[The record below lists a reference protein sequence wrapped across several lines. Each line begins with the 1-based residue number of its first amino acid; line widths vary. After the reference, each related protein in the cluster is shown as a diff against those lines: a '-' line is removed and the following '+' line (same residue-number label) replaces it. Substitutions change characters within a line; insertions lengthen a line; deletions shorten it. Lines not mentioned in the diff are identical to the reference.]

1 MATTKKAAAPAAK
14 APAAKKTSA
23 TKAAPA
29 AKTTRAAKAP
39 AAKAVAAEPT
49 VELDLSDVDHRVG
62 KPIGGGQLW
71 DPCSTSDIRRWVM
84 AMDYPN
90 PLHWDQEFARES
102 RYGGLVA
109 PQSIAVGLDYGH
121 GAAPACVGHIPNSH
135 LIFGGE
141 EWWFYGAPVRPG
153 DTLFQ
158 DRRFHDY
165 KVADTKFAGPTMF
178 SRGDTT
184 HRNQNGVLV
193 ARERSTAIR
202 YLAEEAAKRGMYDNS
217 VGELKRWTAA
227 ELAEVDALRTEWLH
241 SNRLG
246 VSPHFDEV
254 KVGDK
259 LPRRVIGPHS
269 IASFTTE
276 YRAFLFN
283 IWGTFRWTAPEGIK
297 DPWVYQDPGWT
308 EGFGFDEEGAKI
320 DPRLRDGLYVGPSR
334 GHIDNEKAGE
344 VGMARAYGYGATMGA
359 WCTDFLAYW
368 AGNDGMVRHT
378 KADFRLPA
386 FEGDVTYFDAE
397 IIGKEAQSVWGVPLV
412 QVELRLTDQNG
423 GTLVKCVAEVELP
436 F

>member
-1 MATTKKAAAPAAK
+1 MNKKSTEAQTTEAQS
-14 APAAKKTSA
+14 TG
-23 TKAAPA
+23 
-29 AKTTRAAKAP
+29 
-39 AAKAVAAEPT
+39 
-49 VELDLSDVDHRVG
+49 LDLSDVEHRVG
-62 KPIGGGQLW
+62 KPVGGGQLW
-71 DPCSTSDIRRWVM
+71 EPCSASDIRRWVM

-90 PLHWDQEFARES
+90 PLHWDHEFARES
-102 RYGGLVA
+102 AFGGLVA

-121 GAAPACVGHIPNSH
+121 GAAPACVGYIPGSH

-141 EWWFYGAPVRPG
+141 EWWFYGSRVRVG

-158 DRRFHDY
+158 ERRFHDY

-184 HRNQNGVLV
+184 HTNQHGALV

-202 YLAEEAAKRGMYDNS
+202 YLAAEAEKRGMYENQL
-217 VGELKRWTAA
+217 GEIKRWTQA
-227 ELAEVDALRTEWLH
+227 ELTEIEKLRHDWLL

-246 VSPHFDEV
+246 VSPHFEEV

-269 IASFTTE
+269 IATFTTE

-283 IWGTFRWTAPEGIK
+283 IWGTFGWVAPEGVA
-297 DPWVYQDPGWT
+297 DPWVNQDPGWV
-308 EGFGFDEEGAKI
+308 EGFAFDEEGAKI
-320 DPRLRDGLYVGPSR
+320 DPRKRDGLYVGPSR
-334 GHIDNEKAGE
+334 GHIDADKAGE

-368 AGNDGMVRHT
+368 AGNDGMVRHS
-378 KADFRLPA
+378 KADFRGPA

-397 IIGKEAQSVWGVPLV
+397 VVAKEPESVWGVPLV
-412 QVELRLTDQNG
+412 QVKLRLTNQDG
-423 GTLVKCVAEVELP
+423 GVLVTCTAEVELP
-436 F
+436 CQ